1 MEFGKP
7 EKGQDLVG
15 FVLSHIKDRKQIDS
29 GIDNAVKAVK
39 EVILHGI
46 DAAMNKYN

>member
-1 MEFGKP
+1 
-7 EKGQDLVG
+7 
-15 FVLSHIKDRKQIDS
+15 LSNIENRDIIDE
-29 GIDNAVKAVK
+29 GIEDAAKAVK